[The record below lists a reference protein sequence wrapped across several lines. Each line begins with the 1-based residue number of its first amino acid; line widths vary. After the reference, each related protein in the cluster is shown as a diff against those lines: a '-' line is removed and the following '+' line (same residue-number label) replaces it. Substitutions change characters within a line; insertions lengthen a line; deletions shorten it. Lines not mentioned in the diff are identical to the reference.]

1 MNFLKLNIEKKTRS
15 NSYYRRVLFTTLNMQ
30 LVVMSLKPNIE
41 IGMEKH
47 PKTTQFIRV
56 EKGRGMAIISGKKRF
71 LKDGDALMI
80 PPNTYHN
87 IINTG
92 KNPLKLY
99 TLYSPPEH
107 ASNHIE
113 KTKMKNKI

>member
-1 MNFLKLNIEKKTRS
+1 MNFFKGNIEKKTRS
-15 NSYYRRVLFTTLNMQ
+15 NSFYRRVLSTTPNMQ
-30 LVVMSLKPNIE
+30 LVLMSLKPNIE

-47 PKTTQFIRV
+47 PNTTQFIRV
-56 EKGRGMAIISGKKRF
+56 EKGRGMAIISGSKRF

-80 PPNTYHN
+80 PPNVYHN

-92 KNPLKLY
+92 KKPLKLY

-107 ASNHIE
+107 AQQHTE